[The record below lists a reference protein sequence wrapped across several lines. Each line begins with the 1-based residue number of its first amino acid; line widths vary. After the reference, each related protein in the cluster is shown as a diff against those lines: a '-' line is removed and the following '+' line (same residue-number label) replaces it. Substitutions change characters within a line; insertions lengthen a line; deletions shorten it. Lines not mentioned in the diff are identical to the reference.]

1 MSKYASWIEQSLKN
15 ARGVLIKSQATQ
27 SARMIGYADGYVEGW
42 LDAKF
47 LDDSQLLTVK
57 EVGRRI
63 EQAKRDLADANSD
76 PTKSI
81 GDRSH
86 WAARVIALEEV
97 LEQLVDKEDR
107 TQKVMA
113 VVTQA
118 NDVVSDLDSIVD
130 ELKSMLDIYSLE
142 FIDKIS
148 DQLGN
153 VNKEVYKLTKMY
165 TDGN

>member
-47 LDDSQLLTVK
+47 LDDSQLLTVE
-57 EVGRRI
+57 EVSRRI
-63 EQAKRDLADANSD
+63 VQAKLDLASANSD

-86 WAARVIALEEV
+86 WVGRGIALEEI
-97 LEQLVDKEDR
+97 LEQLTVKEDR

-113 VVTQA
+113 VCVQA

-130 ELKSMLDIYSLE
+130 ELKSMMDIYSLE
-142 FIDKIS
+142 YIDKIS
-148 DQLGN
+148 EQLGN